1 MRIASI
7 LLVVAALAG
16 PLRAH
21 EGGHDVRGTVSAVGS
36 GELTVKTSH
45 GEQKFVLTPETE
57 FVKDGSPASAE
68 DLKPADRAVVHS
80 KKRNGRFEAV
90 KVQFRHGSAGSE
102 SAKTEKT
109 TKTNPKSANPDPA
122 KKR

>member
-7 LLVVAALAG
+7 LLVVAAFAG

-45 GEQKFVLTPETE
+45 GVQKFAVTPDTE
-57 FVKDGSPASAE
+57 FVKDGAPATAD
-68 DLKPADRAVVHS
+68 DLKPADRAVIHA

-90 KVQFRHGSAGSE
+90 KVEFRHGSGAGE
-102 SAKTEKT
+102 TAKREKSS
-109 TKTNPKSANPDPA
+109 KASPKSANPDPA